1 VNPDSRPPART
12 QLAWVRTALAAT
24 VGSLLAG
31 RLAIGPR
38 LTARGVAE
46 LTAVTALWLATVL
59 ICHLRIR
66 ALDGARPVTASR
78 HPALLAAVVVGYA
91 LVGLLIVGLRRT

>member
-1 VNPDSRPPART
+1 VNPDSQPRART
-12 QLAWVRTALAAT
+12 QLAWVRTALAVT
-24 VGSLLAG
+24 VGSLLAA
-31 RLAIGPR
+31 RLAIGTR
-38 LTARGVAE
+38 LTPRGVAE
-46 LTAVTALWLATVL
+46 LTVVIALWLATVL

-66 ALDGARPVTASR
+66 ALSGTRRVTASR